1 MQITGHR
8 DEKCSFD
15 DGALYVVYYRELF
28 DNGTYRNHL
37 VMRHAFTLDQA
48 ERNFIEECEQK
59 GMDVQIYRIFQA
71 YENRRYFYEEA

>member
-1 MQITGHR
+1 MQIIGHR
-8 DEKCSFD
+8 DEKCAFD

-28 DNGTYRNHL
+28 ENGTYRNHL

-48 ERNFIEECEQK
+48 ERNFIEECDQK
-59 GMDVQIYRIFQA
+59 DMDVQIYRIFQA